1 MGICSSNNKSKI
13 HPNNPHSIE
22 INSQTKNEQKIPQ
35 QQSNTDAKAIKTEK
49 SENTI
54 KTPKDNASQKK
65 TKSVYSELVPPVDL
79 DTLKLGNAET
89 IKYTLNA
96 TIGETETNILVRKN
110 TQVTIT
116 VNSKGKEWSFL
127 PELGQ
132 CTYQGYE
139 KKKFLDKN
147 IGSLY
152 IRILSSAKDYIIDK
166 DTTVIT
172 PEITGKIVFFP
183 FLEKNELSLYA
194 PTGKLSLTIKGGIQ
208 VTDQQLKQYAYTPI
222 KANKLNTPIEI
233 DIINYI
239 NKARVNPRLF
249 LKDYVSS
256 SSMRYDSFELLDVMM
271 RFTPVKEL
279 QVDTSLFNAA
289 RDHCTD
295 ICNTGTTGHTGSNN
309 STVKDRIEKYNK
321 KIVYFGENCGF
332 GSTNPLHIVINMLI
346 DNHLKDKLNMN
357 NILNG
362 NFDYIGVSLQK
373 HFSFKYACVIVFG
386 SSEE

>member
-1 MGICSSNNKSKI
+1 MGICSSNNKSKL

-116 VNSKGKEWSFL
+116 VNSKGKEWSCL

-208 VTDQQLKQYAYTPI
+208 VTDQ
-222 KANKLNTPIEI
+222 
-233 DIINYI
+233 
-239 NKARVNPRLF
+239 
-249 LKDYVSS
+249 
-256 SSMRYDSFELLDVMM
+256 
-271 RFTPVKEL
+271 
-279 QVDTSLFNAA
+279 
-289 RDHCTD
+289 
-295 ICNTGTTGHTGSNN
+295 
-309 STVKDRIEKYNK
+309 
-321 KIVYFGENCGF
+321 
-332 GSTNPLHIVINMLI
+332 
-346 DNHLKDKLNMN
+346 
-357 NILNG
+357 
-362 NFDYIGVSLQK
+362 
-373 HFSFKYACVIVFG
+373 
-386 SSEE
+386 